1 MYLRPLLTITSM
13 ALLLTTA
20 CDPKTETRTG
30 KVSLTGTAQPFLTTS
45 ESYPANRTAWPCP
58 LEVGGTAPDAPAAGF
73 HSVGYE
79 HRFDAGTKPF
89 PCQSRINHVHRLV
102 TAFDLSPIP
111 HATTGVHA
119 VSATLSFDK
128 RRGAGNHDCEDHVLA
143 VADIGPETGSPINP
157 ASNDKWEN
165 PVPLL
170 TNTAACK
177 SGRCTMDVAGQV
189 NDWIHGIMKEQGFVL
204 RGEDE
209 RLNANDNV
217 SCRNEYSNF
226 RLDVTFKHEVK
237 KGSTPIATPIIKPI
251 EISSIK
257 LDVFLSGSTP
267 TSSIYR
273 LEWSGA
279 KATVDIYRNAALYKK
294 ITSSVLL
301 IDTAPRGTVTYKVC
315 NAGTTTCSP
324 PVTRTN

>member
-1 MYLRPLLTITSM
+1 M

-20 CDPKTETRTG
+20 CDPKTETRTVN
-30 KVSLTGTAQPFLTTS
+30 VSLAGAAQPFLTTS
-45 ESYPANRTAWPCP
+45 QSYPANRTAWPCP

-89 PCQSRINHVHRLV
+89 PCQSRLNHVHRLV
-102 TAFDLSPIP
+102 AAFDLGSIP
-111 HATTGVHA
+111 HAPTGVN
-119 VSATLSFDK
+119 VTSAKLSFDK
-128 RRGAGNHDCEDHVLA
+128 RHGAGSRECNDRLLA
-143 VADIGPETGSPINP
+143 VADTGPETGSPINP

-170 TNTAACK
+170 TKGECK

-189 NDWIHGIMKEQGFVL
+189 NDWIHGTMKEQGFVL

-237 KGSTPIATPIIKPI
+237 KGSTAIVTPIIPIKPSPI
-251 EISSIK
+251 T
-257 LDVFLSGSTP
+257 LTVTQTGSTP
-267 TSSIYR
+267 AGNPIYQ
-273 LEWSGA
+273 LDWTGA
-279 KATVDIYRNAALYKK
+279 DPKVDVYRNGVMYKA
-294 ITSSVLL
+294 ITGSSSLV
-301 IDTAPRGTVTYKVC
+301 DSAPRGSVTYKVC
-315 NAGTTTCSP
+315 NSGTTTCSP
-324 PVTRTN
+324 QVTRTS